1 MAKQKEKIEIGYRI
15 IKIHT
20 SKFSFEDLDEKSVE
34 KLFNSTNLLA
44 VNMSTMLNI
53 DKEKST
59 ITIDI
64 GTELKEKD
72 NNLTLIEHSGRTIYR
87 VQGLENVYNTEKD
100 YFDIPD
106 DFLVQIYNLAY
117 SHSRALL
124 ATEISPTIF
133 KDKYFLP
140 VINPINLIKQ
150 KSKPTA
156 NTGNHYPIL

>member
-44 VNMSTMLNI
+44 VNMTTMLNI

-64 GTELKEKD
+64 GTALTEKG
-72 NNLTLIEHSGRTIYR
+72 NNRTLIEHSGRTIYH
-87 VQGLENVYNTEKD
+87 VQGLKNVYNKGKD

-106 DFLVQIYNLAY
+106 GFLIQLYSLAY

-140 VINPINLIKQ
+140 VINPIDLIKQ
-150 KSKPTA
+150 KSKPTH
-156 NTGNHYPIL
+156 NNG